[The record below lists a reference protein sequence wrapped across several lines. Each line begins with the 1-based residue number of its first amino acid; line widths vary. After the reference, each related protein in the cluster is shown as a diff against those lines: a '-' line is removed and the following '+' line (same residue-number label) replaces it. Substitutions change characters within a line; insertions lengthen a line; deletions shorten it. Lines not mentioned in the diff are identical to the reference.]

1 MKKNKIFMLSLFT
14 FVMSLM
20 LVPNVKAEAQEHTVS
35 SFDDLKTKITSAN
48 SGDIIKLNG
57 TITATDTL
65 TIDKS
70 LTLDLNG
77 NTYSGSD
84 PGNTNIVI
92 LIKGPNVKVTIKDSN
107 GGTGKIQTT
116 DTGTAPIVIA
126 VKEQAELD
134 FEGGT
139 VTNNNFGA
147 KNGTVGIAIYDSSTL
162 VMKGTAKVSMVAS
175 AAKTRGIGV
184 NILEGTAT
192 IEQGATVETND
203 DNGSAISIK
212 DDGTLNLNGGT
223 VKSTKSAA
231 ISTSMGN
238 NVNVNITSGTVESDN
253 GTGISLSNNNNFTM
267 NGGTLKAGLAQNG
280 ANINI
285 GKDATVEGG
294 LTLSNASKA
303 NIQGKVQGD
312 TYYNA
317 TVSVKSGSK
326 TGSAKL
332 SAKTATQGTKIVLTT
347 TPKAGYRIASIK
359 VVKSDDENVVVAFD
373 EETSSFVMPDFPVSV
388 LVNYEEITYD
398 IDITVPDGI
407 TANPSATKVKPG
419 ESVTIEFTAKDQYVI
434 ESITVNGTEMID
446 SLEEGKLTI
455 SNINENQSI
464 VVKIKSIQVF
474 VHVIEGENE
483 EEYTVELPENY
494 KFTEEDLQDLED
506 LKVSAKESGFELKFY
521 SDEKLTKEF
530 DFSKNLTDGAHIY
543 MVLTKIQAPKTYD
556 GIATY
561 MITAIISI
569 LALVTVTYNYK
580 KRSYNN

>member
-1 MKKNKIFMLSLFT
+1 
-14 FVMSLM
+14 
-20 LVPNVKAEAQEHTVS
+20 
-35 SFDDLKTKITSAN
+35 
-48 SGDIIKLNG
+48 
-57 TITATDTL
+57 
-65 TIDKS
+65 
-70 LTLDLNG
+70 
-77 NTYSGSD
+77 
-84 PGNTNIVI
+84 
-92 LIKGPNVKVTIKDSN
+92 
-107 GGTGKIQTT
+107 
-116 DTGTAPIVIA
+116 
-126 VKEQAELD
+126 
-134 FEGGT
+134 
-139 VTNNNFGA
+139 
-147 KNGTVGIAIYDSSTL
+147 
-162 VMKGTAKVSMVAS
+162 
-175 AAKTRGIGV
+175 
-184 NILEGTAT
+184 
-192 IEQGATVETND
+192 
-203 DNGSAISIK
+203 
-212 DDGTLNLNGGT
+212 
-223 VKSTKSAA
+223 
-231 ISTSMGN
+231 
-238 NVNVNITSGTVESDN
+238 
-253 GTGISLSNNNNFTM
+253 
-267 NGGTLKAGLAQNG
+267 
-280 ANINI
+280 
-285 GKDATVEGG
+285 
-294 LTLSNASKA
+294 
-303 NIQGKVQGD
+303 
-312 TYYNA
+312 
-317 TVSVKSGSK
+317 
-326 TGSAKL
+326 
-332 SAKTATQGTKIVLTT
+332 
-347 TPKAGYRIASIK
+347 
-359 VVKSDDENVVVAFD
+359 
-373 EETSSFVMPDFPVSV
+373 MPDFPVSV